1 MLIPFVRNNY
11 KYPGLYFMTPHLFW
25 RAKRLR
31 AAIDAAGVGLWSW
44 NVDTDEIELDQ
55 RAFDLWGHSPS
66 SHVTF
71 EDLSSH
77 IHPEDRDKV
86 RATFASTRPILG
98 TFELDFR
105 IMLDNEI
112 RWVSARGQGEGRGK
126 TARILFGVFLD
137 VTQRK
142 QAAEANELLAGEMS
156 HRVSNLLQI
165 AAGLTRMAAKSAA
178 TTEDMAR
185 DLGARLVALGRA
197 HHLVRPTATGVM
209 GTALIGDLFAV
220 LLQPYELDQ
229 DVESGAQRVRI
240 SLPRVGLVERS
251 ITSLALV
258 VHELATNSLK
268 HGALSSETGTLD
280 VSAVTQADDDKL
292 TILWVER
299 GGPAVVA
306 PNARSGFGR
315 GMIARA
321 VSEDLGGSIA
331 FDWSQEGVIATLR
344 IDMNCLAR

>member
-1 MLIPFVRNNY
+1 
-11 KYPGLYFMTPHLFW
+11 
-25 RAKRLR
+25 
-31 AAIDAAGVGLWSW
+31 LWSW
-44 NVDTDEIELDQ
+44 NVDTGEIELDQ
-55 RAFDLWGHSPS
+55 RAFDLWGHPPS

-86 RATFASTRPILG
+86 RAAFAATRPSLG

-105 IMLDNEI
+105 TMLDNEI
-112 RWVSARGQGEGRGK
+112 RWISARGQGEDQGTTSR
-126 TARILFGVFLD
+126 LMFGVFLD

-142 QAAEANELLAGEMS
+142 QAEEANELLAGEMS
-156 HRVSNLLQI
+156 HRVSNMLQI

-178 TTEDMAR
+178 TTEEMAH
-185 DLGARLVALGRA
+185 DLGTRLVALGRA
-197 HHLVRPTATGVM
+197 HHLVRPTESGGI
-209 GTALIGDLFAV
+209 GTALLADLFAV

-229 DVESGAQRVRI
+229 NVASGVQRVRI
-240 SLPRVGLVERS
+240 SLPRVGLVERA

-268 HGALSSETGTLD
+268 YGAFSSESGTLD
-280 VSAVTQADDDKL
+280 VSAVTQADEDQL

-321 VSEDLGGSIA
+321 ISDDLGGSIA
-331 FDWSQEGVIATLR
+331 FDWSPEGVIATLR
-344 IDMNCLAR
+344 IDMNRLAR

>member
-1 MLIPFVRNNY
+1 MAPN
-11 KYPGLYFMTPHLFW
+11 LFW

-31 AAIDAAGVGLWSW
+31 AAIEAAGVGLWSW
-44 NVDTDEIELDQ
+44 NVDTDAIELDQ
-55 RAFDLWGHSPS
+55 RGFDLWGHSPS

-77 IHPEDRDKV
+77 IHPEDQDKV
-86 RATFASTRPILG
+86 RATFASTRPTQG

-105 IMLDNEI
+105 IILDNEI
-112 RWVSARGQGEGRGK
+112 RWVSARGQGEGRGV
-126 TARILFGVFLD
+126 APRIMFGVFLD

-142 QAAEANELLAGEMS
+142 QAEEANELLAGEMS

-185 DLGARLVALGRA
+185 DLGTRLVALGRA
-197 HHLVRPTATGVM
+197 HHLVRPTETGVM
-209 GTALIGDLFAV
+209 GTALLGDLFAV

-229 DVESGAQRVRI
+229 DVASGAQRVRI

-258 VHELATNSLK
+258 IHELATNSLK
-268 HGALSSETGTLD
+268 YGALSAENGTLD
-280 VSAVTQADDDKL
+280 VSALTQADENNL

-299 GGPAVVA
+299 GGPPVVA
-306 PNARSGFGR
+306 PNARSGFGSR
-315 GMIARA
+315 MIARA
-321 VSEDLGGSIA
+321 VSDDLGGSIA
-331 FDWSQEGVIATLR
+331 FDWSKDGVIATLR
-344 IDMNCLAR
+344 MDMNCLAR